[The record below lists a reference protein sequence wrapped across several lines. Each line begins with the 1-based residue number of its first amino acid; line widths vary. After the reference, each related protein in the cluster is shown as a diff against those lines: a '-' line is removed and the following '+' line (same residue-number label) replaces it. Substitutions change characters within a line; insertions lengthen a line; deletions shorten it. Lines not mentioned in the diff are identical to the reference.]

1 MEVLTII
8 ADVVQQVDQGQPRYR
23 PAAWTRI
30 SRPQSE
36 RAAGAAGCSPLCLAA
51 TVHPAAAKTRFFPL
65 PMYTTVPNEG
75 STYGAMPVFM
85 VADDDDPDRVKSITA
100 PSVSWNTSA
109 GVTGTYRY
117 YRYFEVFRSWHLLL
131 SASTTINRSVW
142 FTYDDARRTPRA
154 LTFNLLARVR
164 RNLFYRYWGLG
175 PNTTP
180 EAESSY
186 TRLFAIASGRVGW
199 NLTSNLN
206 LGVYG
211 EVRGDRPE
219 EHAIKG
225 LPATQT
231 AFPDAP
237 GLDGSALVRGG
248 LQARYDTRTQGDY
261 SPGGFAAELSAD
273 VGHGITGLGWIGQF
287 SGTARVLVPEL
298 SFLQGA
304 ARFYWMQVVGNDVP
318 FYDQASLGG
327 EVLFRGFPEN
337 RFIDMGA
344 WEVELEQ
351 RSSCSRLTSG
361 VGRLAHRPL
370 VAAGQ
375 VYGQTAL
382 GRVRAGLRDVFIHPD
397 ILARRLGYAGE
408 GLRAYVVLGYPY

>member
-1 MEVLTII
+1 VN
-8 ADVVQQVDQGQPRYR
+8 AR
-23 PAAWTRI
+23 
-30 SRPQSE
+30 
-36 RAAGAAGCSPLCLAA
+36 AGAGGLLAAVCLAA
-51 TVHPAAAKTRFFPL
+51 TADPAAAKTRFFPL

-85 VADDDDPDRVKSITA
+85 VADDDDPDKVKSITA
-100 PSVSWNTSA
+100 PSVSWNSSA

-117 YRYFEVFRSWHLLL
+117 YRYFELFRSWHLLL
-131 SASTTINRSVW
+131 SASTTINRSLW

-154 LTFNLLARVR
+154 LTLNILVRVR

-180 EAESSY
+180 EGESSY
-186 TRLFAIASGRVGW
+186 TRLFAIASARVGW

-206 LGVYG
+206 LGAYG
-211 EVRGDRPE
+211 EARGDRPE
-219 EHAIKG
+219 RHALEG
-225 LPATQT
+225 LPATQDLY
-231 AFPDAP
+231 PDAP
-237 GLDGSALVRGG
+237 GLDGSALVRAG
-248 LQARYDTRTQGDY
+248 LTVRYDTRLQGDY
-261 SPGGFAAELSAD
+261 APAGFAAELSGD
-273 VGHGITGLGWIGQF
+273 VGHGITGVGWIGQF
-287 SGTARVLVPEL
+287 TGTARVLVPEF

-318 FYDQASLGG
+318 FYDRASLGG

-344 WEVELEQ
+344 WEVEVEQ
-351 RSSCSRLTSG
+351 RVKLFQTHFFG
-361 VGRLAHRPL
+361 VVADWRIDPF

-375 VYGQTAL
+375 VYGQTAPWEHV
-382 GRVRAGLRDVFIHPD
+382 RVGAGAGLRMFIHPD
-397 ILARRLGYAGE
+397 ILGRVDLAYAGE